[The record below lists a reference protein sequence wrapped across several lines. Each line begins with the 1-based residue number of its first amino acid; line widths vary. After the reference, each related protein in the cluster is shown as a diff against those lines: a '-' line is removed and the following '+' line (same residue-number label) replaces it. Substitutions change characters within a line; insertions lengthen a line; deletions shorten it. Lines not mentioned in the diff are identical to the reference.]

1 MYRSGIRE
9 LYLNKNHY
17 VEVDYFKYDPPPP
30 TLSILDM
37 SDNKLTSFEFDI
49 LYFSKLNLQNNT
61 LGRFLSSHVYMASS
75 RTNLKEINLSFNG
88 IFELAP
94 SMFHNHPNLQL
105 INVSNNLLTG
115 IAFDLPDDMP
125 LQTLDLSYNKIRV
138 IDKATMDVID
148 KLARKSKL
156 MINLSNNDLQCDCQA
171 IYFLQWMVKNEE
183 YFFR

>member
-1 MYRSGIRE
+1 M
-9 LYLNKNHY
+9 
-17 VEVDYFKYDPPPP
+17 VA
-30 TLSILDM
+30 LSI
-37 SDNKLTSFEFDI
+37 TS
-49 LYFSKLNLQNNT
+49 L
-61 LGRFLSSHVYMASS
+61 HVYMVSS

-115 IAFDLPDDMP
+115 ITFDLPDDMP

-156 MINLSNNDLQCDCQA
+156 MINLSNNDLNRECQTQKKLVYYQTYLKYSELVGVGH
-171 IYFLQWMVKNEE
+171 I
-183 YFFR
+183 